1 MNEDIIEK
9 SDSYLQ
15 QRQSAM
21 KNPYH
26 LSKKR
31 EVEEEMKE
39 LIVPSTLYSNNRGRN
54 HVVN

>member
-9 SDSYLQ
+9 SDSYLK
-15 QRQSAM
+15 QRQSGM
-21 KNPYH
+21 KKAYH

-39 LIVPSTLYSNNRGRN
+39 LIVPSSLYSNNRGRN
-54 HVVN
+54 HLIN